1 MKKRLLFLSLAFNF
15 VFIGGTVL
23 AIWKIGSPRYLYY
36 LVKHRGQGMAV
47 LKEQRT
53 ELFKMLPVQNQS
65 IVMLGNSI
73 TALCE
78 WSELFEKPNIINR
91 GIVGDGTK
99 DILARLPQI
108 TNYHPHKIF
117 LLIGVND
124 LIFHSVP
131 NILSNY
137 EAIVIQ
143 IKQLTPDSKLYL
155 ESVLPIHNS
164 LRRSGLRNE
173 DIIELNQG
181 IQKIAAKYQLPYLDL
196 HHKMIDA
203 DGALQANLS
212 KDGIHLNAAG
222 YQIFKETLK
231 KYISE

>member
-23 AIWKIGSPRYLYY
+23 AIWKIGNPRYLYY

-78 WSELFEKPNIINR
+78 WSELFENPNIINR
-91 GIVGDGTK
+91 GIVGDGTE

-124 LIFHSVP
+124 LIFHPVP

-173 DIIELNQG
+173 AIIELNQG

-222 YQIFKETLK
+222 YQIFKEILK

>member
-23 AIWKIGSPRYLYY
+23 AIWKIGTPRYLYY
-36 LVKHRGQGMAV
+36 LVKHRGQGMTV
-47 LKEQRT
+47 LKEQRA
-53 ELFKMLPVQNQS
+53 EMFKTLPIQNQS

-91 GIVGDGTK
+91 GIMGDGTE

-108 TNYHPHKIF
+108 TNGHPHKIF

-124 LIFHSVP
+124 LIFHPFP

-137 EAIVIQ
+137 ETIVTQ
-143 IKQLTPDSKLYL
+143 IRQLTPDSKLYL

-181 IQKIAAKYQLPYLDL
+181 IQKIAVKYQLPYLDL
-196 HHKMIDA
+196 HRKMIDA

-222 YQIFKETLK
+222 YQIFKELLK
-231 KYISE
+231 KHISE

>member
-1 MKKRLLFLSLAFNF
+1 MSLAFNF

-47 LKEQRT
+47 LKEQRA
-53 ELFKMLPVQNQS
+53 ELFKTLPIQNQS

-78 WSELFEKPNIINR
+78 WSELLENPNIINR
-91 GIVGDGTK
+91 GIVGDGTA

-108 TNYHPHKIF
+108 THFQPRKIF

-124 LIFHSVP
+124 LMFHPVP
-131 NILSNY
+131 NIISNY
-137 EAIVIQ
+137 ETIVHQ
-143 IKQLTPDSKLYL
+143 IRQLTPNSELYL

-164 LRRSGLRNE
+164 LRRSGMRNE
-173 DIIELNQG
+173 AIVELNQG
-181 IQKIAAKYQLPYLDL
+181 IQKIATKYQLPYLDL
-196 HHKMIDA
+196 HAKMIDST
-203 DGALQANLS
+203 GALQANLS

-222 YQIFKETLK
+222 YQIFKEKLK

>member
-23 AIWKIGSPRYLYY
+23 AIWKIGGPRYLYY

-78 WSELFEKPNIINR
+78 WSELFENPNIINR
-91 GIVGDGTK
+91 GILGDGTE

-108 TNYHPHKIF
+108 TNYNPSKIF

-124 LIFHSVP
+124 LIFYSVP

-143 IKQLTPDSKLYL
+143 IKQLTPNSKLYL

-173 DIIELNQG
+173 AIIELNQG

-196 HHKMIDA
+196 HCKMIDA
-203 DGALQANLS
+203 NGALQANLS
-212 KDGIHLNAAG
+212 KDGIHLNAIG
-222 YQIFKETLK
+222 YQIFKEILK

>member
-23 AIWKIGSPRYLYY
+23 SIWKIGSPRYLYY
-36 LVKHRGQGMAV
+36 LVKHRGQGMTV

-53 ELFKMLPVQNQS
+53 ELFKVLPTKNQQ

-78 WSELFEKPNIINR
+78 WSELLENPNIINR
-91 GIVGDGTK
+91 GIMGDGTG

-108 TNYHPHKIF
+108 TNIHPHKIF

-124 LIFHSVP
+124 LIFYSVP

-137 EAIVIQ
+137 ESIVTQ
-143 IKQLTPDSKLYL
+143 IRQWTPNSELYL

-173 DIIELNQG
+173 DIVELNQG
-181 IQKIAAKYQLPYLDL
+181 IQKIASKYQLRYLDL
-196 HHKMIDA
+196 HSKMTDST
-203 DGALQANLS
+203 GALQENLS

-222 YQIFKETLK
+222 YQVFKEILK
-231 KYISE
+231 KYILE